1 MTKQYDRA
9 YFEHWY
15 RNRQTRVNTPA
26 EVRRK
31 VAMAVASCEYFLRRQ
46 LRSALD
52 IGCGEGAWLSHLR
65 AFRPKIAYTGLDS
78 SEYVVGRFGRSR
90 NIHRATFGELPSL
103 RLPSFDLVVCS
114 DVLHYVEEDE
124 IRAGV
129 DEIARICEGVAF
141 LEILTAEDEIIG
153 DLNGLIRRP
162 AGWYRNVMK
171 KAGFTHV
178 GPYTWASPALRGM
191 LAELETP

>member
-9 YFEHWY
+9 YFERWY

-31 VAMAVASCEYFLRRQ
+31 AALAVAMSEYFLRRQ
-46 LRSALD
+46 LKSVLD
-52 IGCGEGAWLSHLR
+52 VGCGEGAWLGHLR
-65 AFRPKIAYTGLDS
+65 AFRPKIAYAGLDS

-90 NIHRATFGELPSL
+90 NIHRATFGELAAL
-103 RLPSFDLVVCS
+103 RLPPFDLVVCS

-129 DEIARICEGVAF
+129 AELARICEGIAYIEV
-141 LEILTAEDEIIG
+141 LTAEDDIIG

-162 AGWYRNVMK
+162 AAWYRGVMK
-171 KAGFTHV
+171 KAGFAQV